1 MTELDGASC
10 DVASGSGEA
19 PTMNALASMVQSAVL
34 EMKAMNRR
42 IDQLSE
48 AVNLEDEDLDDDD
61 GELEHADADK
71 ESIVSLDTKVNELT
85 KAREAGNKKSES
97 TSALHDIAQDLDLSE
112 KTGSAVDEEL
122 ANIVNSLLK
131 DKIPDEKTQ
140 AKVDQYPKPANI
152 EGLRTPRVNPLIWS
166 QLPAQVRTQ
175 DSKHQKSQ
183 NSLVAAVVAITKATD
198 IVLKQNQPD
207 NKELLTTLTDGIALA
222 MNCLHDMN
230 STRRQS
236 MKRDLHRDYA
246 ALCNATTVPSSSEL
260 LFGDLSKLTKD
271 ISDANKL
278 TKKVRP
284 ASHSSSRGRK
294 STFTNHSS
302 ANRNRRFAPYAYTR
316 ARYNDNNFFIEKP
329 LSADEGEKGEHN
341 QVINEP
347 QNNKPLNKQEYPTN
361 RSSKITALHPFY
373 PWLAFLHNNPFAC
386 WFSPNIYLFDG

>member
-48 AVNLEDEDLDDDD
+48 AVNLEDEDLDNDY
-61 GELEHADADK
+61 GELEHGDADK

-152 EGLRTPRVNPLIWS
+152 EGLRTP
-166 QLPAQVRTQ
+166 
-175 DSKHQKSQ
+175 
-183 NSLVAAVVAITKATD
+183 
-198 IVLKQNQPD
+198 
-207 NKELLTTLTDGIALA
+207 
-222 MNCLHDMN
+222 
-230 STRRQS
+230 
-236 MKRDLHRDYA
+236 
-246 ALCNATTVPSSSEL
+246 
-260 LFGDLSKLTKD
+260 
-271 ISDANKL
+271 
-278 TKKVRP
+278 
-284 ASHSSSRGRK
+284 
-294 STFTNHSS
+294 
-302 ANRNRRFAPYAYTR
+302 
-316 ARYNDNNFFIEKP
+316 
-329 LSADEGEKGEHN
+329 
-341 QVINEP
+341 
-347 QNNKPLNKQEYPTN
+347 
-361 RSSKITALHPFY
+361 
-373 PWLAFLHNNPFAC
+373 
-386 WFSPNIYLFDG
+386 